1 MKQLSKDKIQ
11 RMRNLVS
18 GEYGAKTKS
27 SSGYVKYN
35 KKRNEGDVWEEGGK
49 IWTIKNGIKQNK
61 TKLGEARKSLKIPL
75 SCPKCNTSM
84 KNSAH
89 KKMYRLYGH
98 CLHCQTKFEHDL
110 YAKGKYKEWFEKEV
124 RNNFESWTTKQEKRF
139 NEWFNTIDSN
149 HYITES
155 GEVESW
161 SKLTE
166 NTKKDIKR
174 RFKEWID
181 SEKELTEKL
190 LNGEKL

>member
-35 KKRNEGDVWEEGGK
+35 KKRNEGEVWEEDGK

-75 SCPKCNTSM
+75 SCPSCGGRLN
-84 KNSAH
+84 NSAH

-98 CLHCQTKFEHDL
+98 CLNCQNLFEHNLRAKDL
-110 YAKGKYKEWFEKEV
+110 YKDWMEKTI
-124 RNNFESWTTKQEKRF
+124 RDNFNSWTLSQEKRF
-139 NEWFNTIDSN
+139 NAWFNTIDSN
-149 HYITES
+149 HYVAES
-155 GEVESW
+155 GEVEDW
-161 SKLTE
+161 SKLTKE
-166 NTKKDIKR
+166 TKEDLKL
-174 RFKEWID
+174 RFQEWIN
-181 SEKELTEKL
+181 SEKQLTEKL
-190 LNGEKL
+190 LNGEK